1 MSTPSRLLIAL
12 AGACL
17 TAVGCGSTGADGSST
32 VPPRDIIEAV
42 AGALRPDAPLSLDAD
57 ITTDG
62 ANQIP
67 VRATF
72 AFTMN
77 TTGLHLVLSNW
88 KTAAADPEVREI
100 IVTEAGQY
108 LRDPGA
114 TWAHDPSMTL
124 HITRTSLAELAR
136 SGAEANRARAQLIDT
151 LVAGAPTVAIETSAG
166 EHCVRGPLTLPTQQ
180 DAWWTGVTSAT
191 IDFCVMRDAGGSLM
205 PTHASL
211 TYTAGKGVAGEIS
224 AAIDP
229 NPPTIA
235 APATAATDRERA
247 SAIGND
253 MVRVGAEA
261 VMGPIM
267 GMPGFAAGEGTGGA
281 GGAIVTP

>member
-1 MSTPSRLLIAL
+1 MSTRPCLLIAL

-17 TAVGCGSTGADGSST
+17 AAAGCGSTGADGSST

-42 AGALRPDAPLSLDAD
+42 AGALRPDAPLTLDAD

-67 VRATF
+67 ARATF
-72 AFTMN
+72 DFTMN

-88 KTAAADPEVREI
+88 KAAAADPEVREI

-114 TWAHDPSMTL
+114 AWVHDPSMTL

-136 SGAEANRARAQLIDT
+136 SGTEANRARAQLIDT

-247 SAIGND
+247 TAIGD
-253 MVRVGAEA
+253 EMVRVGTDA
-261 VMGPIM
+261 VIGPLIYVS
-267 GMPGFAAGEGTGGA
+267 GFAEEGA
-281 GGAIVTP
+281 GGVGGVIVTP